1 MKLESV
7 VTAFLLAQVVSAQES
22 RPGVGKV
29 LQVRLNS
36 ISLAL
41 NRAPLIYSVPLLLSQ
56 QHKLV
61 LLVELKQWKGG
72 IRTLCP

>member
-41 NRAPLIYSVPLLLSQ
+41 NRAPLISSVPLLLSQ